1 MQLRERKDLT
11 LRYLI
16 TLYLFYLTPI
26 AYFSLSFSFSLSLSL
41 SLSRSHA
48 PAFDARTLK
57 HGRASTSRI
66 IWRNSWKATSRQL

>member
-41 SLSRSHA
+41 SPSRA